1 MARRTCRNCRDRSQ
15 TQALAQAAAIIAQ
28 GRQVEAGLRK
38 EQARSQVSNALEDEE
53 PMNRYIHPI
62 PLSIPRAR
70 GDRPENCIQV
80 QESLERVLECMA
92 CQNQLLVDILGAIN
106 ALTAAMLSAQSHP

>member
-1 MARRTCRNCRDRSQ
+1 MRNCRDRSQ
-15 TQALAQAAAIIAQ
+15 TQAQAQAAAIIAQ

-38 EQARSQVSNALEDEE
+38 EQARSQVSNVLEDEE

-92 CQNQLLVDILGAIN
+92 CQNQLLVDILGAVN
-106 ALTAAMLSAQSHP
+106 ALTAAMLSSQSHP